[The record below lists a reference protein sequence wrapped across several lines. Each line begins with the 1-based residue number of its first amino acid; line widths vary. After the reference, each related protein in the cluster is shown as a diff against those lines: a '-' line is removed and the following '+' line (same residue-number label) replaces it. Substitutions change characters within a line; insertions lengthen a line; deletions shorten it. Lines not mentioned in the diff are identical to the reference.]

1 MSSDERPGRK
11 GGSNVHLSGKLE
23 HEMFAQQQQ
32 RHKQQKQQIP
42 PATLG
47 SANYEN

>member
-23 HEMFAQQQQ
+23 HEMFAQPKQQQ
-32 RHKQQKQQIP
+32 QQQP